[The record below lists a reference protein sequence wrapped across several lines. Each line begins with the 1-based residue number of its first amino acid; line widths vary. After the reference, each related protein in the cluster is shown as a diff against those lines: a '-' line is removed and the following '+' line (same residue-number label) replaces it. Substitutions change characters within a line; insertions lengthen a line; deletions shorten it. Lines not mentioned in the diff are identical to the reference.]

1 MLRWKTKGSQGLSPS
16 YLGLEDA
23 CPCCKPERKL
33 KAITKFKAWPK
44 IAPKKGALSATR
56 LLGGCVPAPLRPA
69 PIESSQ
75 RSHSSRLC
83 PCTGWGWRGR
93 VGGVPQGCHSG
104 FRVPSVVGSRD
115 VRALTPWTGRVG
127 GAKPRLLSSILW
139 LHPRPRVCEL
149 LPRPPKG
156 PQDLREIQQGLKG
169 EICSTK
175 CFMLGMEISL
185 CKVQSFSNLAAEPRL
200 GSLDPGS
207 KCVIKSRAPR

>member
-1 MLRWKTKGSQGLSPS
+1 MLRWKTKGSQGLEVAWVAGCLP
-16 YLGLEDA
+16 LLQARAKTEGDNQVQRLAQDRAKE
-23 CPCCKPERKL
+23 ER
-33 KAITKFKAWPK
+33 
-44 IAPKKGALSATR
+44 ALSATR
-56 LLGGCVPAPLRPA
+56 LSGGCVPAPLRPA
-69 PIESSQ
+69 PIESNQ

-185 CKVQSFSNLAAEPRL
+185 CKVQSFS
-200 GSLDPGS
+200 D
-207 KCVIKSRAPR
+207 

>member
-1 MLRWKTKGSQGLSPS
+1 MQ
-16 YLGLEDA
+16 DA

-44 IAPKKGALSATR
+44 IAPKKGAHSQ
-56 LLGGCVPAPLRPA
+56 LLGFQGAASLLRSAPPPLSRASALTPPAFVPAQGGA
-69 PIESSQ
+69 GEDES
-75 RSHSSRLC
+75 
-83 PCTGWGWRGR
+83 
-93 VGGVPQGCHSG
+93 GGVPQGCHSG

-175 CFMLGMEISL
+175 CFMLGLEISL
-185 CKVQSFSNLAAEPRL
+185 CKVQSFSDLAAEPRL